1 MEVAMPVVSIY
12 AQLNC
17 SDLGTSTPW
26 FEQVFAKPP
35 DTRPM
40 NGLVEWHH
48 RDTAG
53 LQLFENKKYA
63 GHGTLTLIV
72 DNLQLEQQRLEDAGL
87 SPGPLEP
94 ASSTNLVKLSDPDGN
109 TVVLVQSG
117 Q

>member
-1 MEVAMPVVSIY
+1 MPVVSIY

-17 SDLGTSTPW
+17 SDLNTSTPW

-35 DTRPM
+35 DIKPM

-72 DNLQLEQQRLEDAGL
+72 DNLRQEQRRLEEAGL

-94 ASSTNLVKLSDPDGN
+94 ATSTKLVKLSDPDGN